1 MKIAIASGKGGTGKT
16 TVALS
21 LAYCIMKTGRKVQ
34 YIDCDVEEPNAHI
47 FLKPDID
54 FVKELFISI
63 PKVDLEKCQ
72 RCGQCGSFCQYNAI
86 VSVDKTVLT
95 FEQLCRGCGGC
106 SLLCPADA
114 ITEVQQ
120 YIGCVESA
128 NIDNLNFYQ
137 GRLKIA
143 NIHTTRVIKQLKK
156 LAANDRT
163 VIIDS
168 PPGTSC
174 AAIEAVNST
183 DLVLLVTEPT
193 PFGLHDLKLAVETIR
208 KLKLDFAVIV
218 NRCDCGDNRVHNYCE
233 NENIEIVL
241 KIPDH
246 RRIATAYASGNIIA
260 ATFPEHK
267 NRFDSLLRKLG
278 VI

>member
-21 LAYCIMKTGRKVQ
+21 LAYCIMKAGRKVQ

-47 FLKPDID
+47 FLKPDIESVQD
-54 FVKELFISI
+54 LFISI

-72 RCGQCGSFCQYNAI
+72 RCGQCGSLCQYNAI
-86 VSVDKTVLT
+86 VSVDKTVLI

-106 SLLCPADA
+106 SLVCPAEA
-114 ITEVQQ
+114 ITEIQK

-143 NIHTTRVIKQLKK
+143 NIHTTRVIKQLKN

-174 AAIEAVNST
+174 PAIEAVKST
-183 DLVLLVTEPT
+183 DLVLLVTEPS
-193 PFGLHDLKLAVETIR
+193 PFGLYDLNLAVETIR
-208 KLKLDFAVIV
+208 ELKLDFSVII
-218 NRCDCGDNRVHNYCE
+218 NRCDCGDNKVYKYCD
-233 NENIEIVL
+233 NEKIKIVL
-241 KIPDH
+241 EIPDD
-246 RRIATAYASGNIIA
+246 RRIAASYASGNIIA
-260 ATFPEHK
+260 AKFPEHK
-267 NRFDSLLRKLG
+267 NRFDSLLRKLE